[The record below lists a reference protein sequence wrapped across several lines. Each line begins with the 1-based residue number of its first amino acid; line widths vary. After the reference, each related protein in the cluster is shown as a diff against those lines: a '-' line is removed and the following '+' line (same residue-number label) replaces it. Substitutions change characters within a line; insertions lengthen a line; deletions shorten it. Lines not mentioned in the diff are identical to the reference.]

1 VKAQNPGKARLEEVR
16 ESSDITWNIV
26 MSVYTIHQ
34 PPLRA
39 AEASPD
45 PERFVFVRDG
55 FNFWAFL
62 LAPLWMLWHRLWLVL
77 LIYLVV
83 IVGIENAMHFAGVG
97 AAGGALAALLIA
109 FLVGAEASTLR
120 RFTLDRRGYRQV
132 GVVGGT
138 NTEAAERRFFD
149 AWAKAGADK
158 RSGPS
163 APPPPSS
170 PLPPMPQ
177 APDIVGLFPEPGAS
191 R

>member
-1 VKAQNPGKARLEEVR
+1 
-16 ESSDITWNIV
+16 

-39 AEASPD
+39 AEALPD

-55 FNFWAFL
+55 FDFWAFL

-83 IVGIENAMHFAGVG
+83 IVGVESAMDFAGVG
-97 AAGGALAALLIA
+97 AAGSAFAALLIA

-138 NTEAAERRFFD
+138 NAEAAERRFFD
-149 AWAKAGADK
+149 AWTKAGADR
-158 RSGPS
+158 RSGPA
-163 APPPPSS
+163 APPAAPRM
-170 PLPPMPQ
+170 PPMPQ
-177 APDIVGLFPEPGAS
+177 APDIVGLFPEPGPS